1 MPEPGNT
8 INPIGRTSRI
18 RSLRLNGAAL
28 ACRFQSGLKT
38 TCVTLRLSAQQAA
51 MRSAP
56 LGRSAAE
63 DGGRRLFCF
72 AMQSREIGG
81 LANLTRGVKSRR
93 RKIAAARRC
102 GPRPL
107 AVRSP
112 SGRPGGAV
120 LPGRQDHR
128 EQMRSTG
135 PRTSSESFGPG
146 PVHRVQE
153 PGHIFRGKLEAQ
165 GRAKMI
171 DAKVAEVFIEIP

>member
-1 MPEPGNT
+1 MVVPLLGLAA
-8 INPIGRTSRI
+8 PIAAIRRSPDGGRT
-18 RSLRLNGAAL
+18 GPAP
-28 ACRFQSGLKT
+28 
-38 TCVTLRLSAQQAA
+38 
-51 MRSAP
+51 RSASDN
-56 LGRSAAE
+56 GGSAAE

-72 AMQSREIGG
+72 AMQSREIED
-81 LANLTRGVKSRR
+81 LANRPVASRR

-102 GPRPL
+102 GPGPL

-120 LPGRQDHR
+120 LSGKVGSPGTSAK
-128 EQMRSTG
+128 EG
-135 PRTSSESFGPG
+135 LRTSSESSSKPRR
-146 PVHRVQE
+146 VHRAQE